1 MIANQPY
8 LVDLP
13 SDETFLS
20 SEENLLIITTIFQ
33 QAIEK
38 HISIYHDKKIPLSF
52 IEFYINEIKNYDY
65 LFRLKTRE
73 FFDRFNKVAPN
84 LEIVANIYNKSY
96 FAQTSKIVHSEDE
109 TYLILEGDSVI
120 DYTSDVVSS
129 SEKDI
134 ISAVTNILQITNHIN
149 NSDEII
155 PFYEIYEN
163 YMISSIVR
171 KSEFDKYSGKSKFIL
186 NIHDNS
192 ESPEIVS
199 AVKRAERLTSE
210 RINLSKQKGKITK
223 IIIPKLKLPSSY
235 PKTTTFN
242 RFNSNYKVNNLISA
256 SRQILILNDLKIN
269 GVAYS
274 NNFVEKRKAINQS
287 SYR

>member
-20 SEENLLIITTIFQ
+20 SEDNLLIITTIFQ

-38 HISIYHDKKIPLSF
+38 HISIYHDNKVPLSF
-52 IEFYINEIKNYDY
+52 IKFYIDEIKNYDY

-73 FFDRFNKVAPN
+73 FFEKFNKVEPN

-96 FAQTSKIVHSEDE
+96 FAQTSKVVHIEDE
-109 TYLILEGDSVI
+109 IYLILAGDSVI
-120 DYTSDVVSS
+120 DYTPDVISTS
-129 SEKDI
+129 NKDI
-134 ISAVTNILQITNHIN
+134 ISTVTNILQITNHIN
-149 NSDEII
+149 SSDEII

-163 YMISSIVR
+163 YMISSIVK
-171 KSEFDKYSGKSKFIL
+171 KSEFDKYYGKSKFIL

-199 AVKRAERLTSE
+199 AIKKAERLTSE

-223 IIIPKLKLPSSY
+223 IVIPKLKLPSSY

-242 RFNSNYKVNNLISA
+242 RFNSNYKVKNLISA

-274 NNFVEKRKAINQS
+274 NNFIEKRRAINQS
-287 SYR
+287 SY